1 MKPNRCL
8 EGAGKAASYKTA
20 KSLLD
25 LEALYF
31 CMGHA
36 TGGPGGHEPPP
47 HPPSTFFQKSKKKNY
62 ILKSSLRIKIS
73 LHILTVFKFSK

>member
-47 HPPSTFFQKSKKKNY
+47 PSLNFFSKK
-62 ILKSSLRIKIS
+62 LKKKLHIKI
-73 LHILTVFKFSK
+73 KFTNKD